1 MVEKLVCPVA
11 VGVVVLLILL
21 PVPVVDVDEVV
32 SPVTVCSVTALV
44 WKEIDCAVTVDVVVL
59 LTLPVPV
66 VSVDEEV

>member
-1 MVEKLVCPVA
+1 VVEKLVCPVA

-44 WKEIDCAVTVDVVVL
+44 
-59 LTLPVPV
+59 
-66 VSVDEEV
+66 